1 MKKILFACAIL
12 AIATISNAQVKM
24 PAPSPTQTIKQ
35 DFGIGSVELTY
46 SRPGLKGRKIF
57 GDHEPYNEMWRTGAN
72 AATLIKFTDPV
83 EVGGKKLDSGS
94 YVIYTIPNKGTWE
107 VIFNKGLTNWGTDGY
122 KESEDIVRFT
132 VPTMKMKKKLETLTM
147 QFANIKPESCE
158 LHIMWEKT
166 AISIPVTTNIKD
178 RLRASFEKALAGE
191 KKPYW
196 NAAQFYFEYD
206 KDNVKALEN
215 VKAGIEG
222 NKKAFWMYLYKAKI
236 EKAMGDKAAA
246 LASATTAM
254 ELAKDAKNPTYE
266 RDSKTF
272 IAELK

>member
-272 IAELK
+272 IEELK

>member
-57 GDHEPYNEMWRTGAN
+57 GAHEPYNEMWRTGAN

-272 IAELK
+272 IEELK